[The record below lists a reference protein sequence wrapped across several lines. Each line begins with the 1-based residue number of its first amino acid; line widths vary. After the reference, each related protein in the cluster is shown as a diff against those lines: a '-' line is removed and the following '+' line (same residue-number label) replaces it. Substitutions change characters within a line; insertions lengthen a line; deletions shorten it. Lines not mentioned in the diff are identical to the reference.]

1 MTSVQKNSCC
11 LRWNNALRLYE
22 VGTMQ
27 AGAVADH
34 SHGIQRGAQ
43 VMLSEWAPGWS
54 GAGSVLPGA
63 PGQLLGAPT
72 KAAQLCLL
80 ALTWGK

>member
-1 MTSVQKNSCC
+1 
-11 LRWNNALRLYE
+11 
-22 VGTMQ
+22 MQ

>member
-1 MTSVQKNSCC
+1 
-11 LRWNNALRLYE
+11 
-22 VGTMQ
+22 MQ

-43 VMLSEWAPGWS
+43 VMLSEWAPGMEQGWFS
-54 GAGSVLPGA
+54 A
-63 PGQLLGAPT
+63 PQGFWPAVGWPAPT

-80 ALTWGK
+80 ALT